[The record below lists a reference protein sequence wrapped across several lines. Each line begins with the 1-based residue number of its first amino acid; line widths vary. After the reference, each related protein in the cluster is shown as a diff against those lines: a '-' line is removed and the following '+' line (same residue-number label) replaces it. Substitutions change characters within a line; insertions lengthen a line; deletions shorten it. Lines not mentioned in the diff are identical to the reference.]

1 MNNKLCALVVTLSA
15 AAASFTANAQLKTNI
30 YDCVDKTTL
39 QQNAECIANTISNNA
54 QLKQE
59 IALIEQDAAN
69 FNQPMA
75 LAMMKMNPKDL
86 SIEVVALTNKTVEK
100 TQN

>member
-1 MNNKLCALVVTLSA
+1 MNRKLIALMAGLTAV
-15 AAASFTANAQLKTNI
+15 SFTSNAQLKTNI

-39 QQNAECIANTISNNA
+39 QQNAECIANTINNNSK
-54 QLKQE
+54 LKQE

-75 LAMMKMNPKDL
+75 LAMMTMNPKDL
-86 SIEVVALTNKTVEK
+86 SIEVVALTSPSVEK